1 MSDIKVSEE
10 IEKLE
15 HLSLVSKIC
24 VELENHLG
32 INDKDVAEFIIAL
45 AEKSKKLDKFKKEL
59 AQNGG
64 DQFAD
69 SFMESLW
76 RLIVLMKPSVVSVL
90 EAGGQGVSV
99 EASKEE
105 RKRQMLPFLAMPN
118 DPTVRTMFN
127 DDFPVE
133 NIKPMSNH
141 EGDIENAVDKP
152 KKRKSKKNTIDDFGD
167 DIMAFLEAQAPS
179 KKALIDDDENE
190 NVSPEKNKSK
200 HGQSRSSS
208 RERIKRSKRSRSR
221 DHFPDKKHKHRDER
235 STSRDRKSRRAEK
248 RSRSRDRKSRHVD
261 RRRRSRS
268 RGRQS
273 RSRNRRSRS
282 RDRKSSRKSRSRDRR
297 SHSRERRSRSRDRR
311 SRGRDRRSHSRDKRS
326 RSQEKKKSRM
336 HERRSKSR
344 EDYERRKGEGR
355 DGGSAERRSDGSAEE
370 RNGVSDFSS
379 SASKLPD
386 ENPIVGKVY
395 EGKVTNILNFGC
407 FVQLEGLRRR
417 LEGLVHISHLRQE
430 GRVTSVSDVV
440 TRGQKVKVKVLSF
453 TGQKTSLSMKDVD
466 QLTGRDLNPAVG
478 GGMAPDDEQAMRNPD
493 RPVSLIELT
502 KGVVD
507 EDDQATFKRVNRVSS
522 PERWE
527 LKQMIAAKCI
537 NKSEL
542 PDFDEET
549 GVLGNDDDG
558 EEEVEVEL
566 VEEEPAFLRGYGRV
580 RDELSPVRIMK
591 NPDGS
596 LAQAAMMQSA
606 LSKERREVKM
616 AIRDAEVEA
625 QPAAF
630 GQNWND
636 PLPEQSAGADAAAM
650 AGRAAAQ
657 QAEMPEWKRHITGGT
672 RGSYGRKTNMSILEQ
687 RQSLPIYKL
696 KDELIQAIF
705 NNQILI
711 VVGETGSGK
720 TTQMT
725 QYLAEAGFTTKGKI
739 GCTQPRRVAAMSVA
753 KRVSEEFGCRLGQE
767 VGYTMRFEDCTSPE
781 TIIKYMTEGMLLR
794 ECLIDPDMTNYACI
808 MLDEA
813 HERTINTDVLFGLL
827 KQAISKRPELKL
839 IVTSATLDAVK
850 FSEYFNQAPI
860 FTIPGRTY
868 PVEILYTREPETD
881 YLDASLITVMQIH
894 LSEPPG
900 DILVF
905 LTGQEEI
912 DTACEILYERMKALG
927 SDVPELLILPVYS
940 ALPSEMQTRIF
951 EAAPPGS
958 RKVVIATNIAETSL
972 TIDGI
977 YYVVDPGFVKQKVYN
992 PKTGMDSL
1000 MVTPV
1005 SQAGAK
1011 QRAGRAGRT
1020 GPGKTY
1026 RLYTERAYRDEML
1039 PTNVPE
1045 IQRTNLVSTVLQL
1058 KAMGINDLLGF
1069 DFMDPPPTEAMVM
1082 ALETLHSLSALDDEG
1097 LLTRLG
1103 RRMAEFPLEP
1113 NLSKMLIMSV
1123 NLQCSEEI
1131 LTIVSMLSI
1140 QNVFYRP
1147 KEKQAIADQKK
1158 AKFNQAE
1165 GDHLTLLA
1173 VYNSWKNN
1181 KFSSAW
1187 CYENFVQMR
1196 TLKRAQDVRKQLVGI
1211 MDRHKL
1217 DMVSCGK
1224 NVARAQKAIC
1234 SGFFRNA
1241 AKKDPQEGYRTL
1253 VDSQVVYIHPS
1264 SSLFNRQPE
1273 WVIYHE
1279 LVQTTKEYMREV
1291 TTIDPKWLVEFAP
1304 SFFKLGDPTKLSKHK
1319 KNQRLEPLYNKY
1331 EEPNSWRISRVRR
1344 RRN

>member
-1 MSDIKVSEE
+1 MEDLS
-10 IEKLE
+10 KLE
-15 HLSLVSKIC
+15 RLSLVSKIC

-32 INDKDVAEFIIAL
+32 LNDKDVAEFIISL
-45 AEKSKKLDKFKKEL
+45 AERSKRLDKFKKEL
-59 AQNGG
+59 AENGG

-69 SFMESLW
+69 SFVESLW
-76 RLIVLMKPSVVSVL
+76 RLIQHMMPSLTAPPTSGKIKEEVDKPKT
-90 EAGGQGVSV
+90 E
-99 EASKEE
+99 KE
-105 RKRQMLPFLAMPN
+105 RKRALLPFLAMPN
-118 DPTVRTMFN
+118 DPKVLHMLDNEVKQEVKVKEEIPEADRN
-127 DDFPVE
+127 RDREKEED
-133 NIKPMSNH
+133 
-141 EGDIENAVDKP
+141 
-152 KKRKSKKNTIDDFGD
+152 KRKEKKKKKDKDREKEREKSDKKIKKEPELDVKKIKRNTESEVDDL
-167 DIMAFLEAQAPS
+167 MAFLEFHAPS
-179 KKALIDDDENE
+179 KQHE
-190 NVSPEKNKSK
+190 VTR
-200 HGQSRSSS
+200 SRSQS
-208 RERIKRSKRSRSR
+208 RERK
-221 DHFPDKKHKHRDER
+221 
-235 STSRDRKSRRAEK
+235 RKSRSKE
-248 RSRSRDRKSRHVD
+248 
-261 RRRRSRS
+261 RRRSRS
-268 RGRQS
+268 RS
-273 RSRNRRSRS
+273 REMDRWDRERERRRSRS
-282 RDRKSSRKSRSRDRR
+282 QERHRSRRDR
-297 SHSRERRSRSRDRR
+297 SHSRDRDKRNRSDSRDRERRKRRHSTERESHEREYNRDRHHSRKDRDRRDRSR
-311 SRGRDRRSHSRDKRS
+311 SRGRDKYSRHSRS
-326 RSQEKKKSRM
+326 RSR
-336 HERRSKSR
+336 ERDQNRNR
-344 EDYERRKGEGR
+344 LGNR
-355 DGGSAERRSDGSAEE
+355 DVFVNRP
-370 RNGVSDFSS
+370 
-379 SASKLPD
+379 PD
-386 ENPIVGKVY
+386 ENPVVGKMY

-417 LEGLVHISHLRQE
+417 LEGLVHISQLRRE
-430 GRVTSVSDVV
+430 GRVTNVSDVV
-440 TRGQKVKVKVLSF
+440 MRGQKVKVKVLSF

-466 QLTGRDLNPAVG
+466 QETGEDLNPNVAPVG
-478 GGMAPDDEQAMRNPD
+478 GCVQEEDSMRNPD
-493 RPVSLIELT
+493 RPMSLMELT
-502 KGVVD
+502 KGTD
-507 EDDQATFKRVNRVSS
+507 EEDLATYKRVNRISS

-527 LKQMIAAKCI
+527 LKQMMAANCI
-537 NKSEL
+537 SKSEL
-542 PDFDEET
+542 PDFDEEQ
-549 GVLGNDDDG
+549 GVMGGEDDD
-558 EEEVEVEL
+558 EEDVEIEL

-580 RDELSPVRIMK
+580 REELSPVRIMK

-606 LSKERREVKM
+606 LAKERREIKM
-616 AIRDAEVEA
+616 AQRESEMDS
-625 QPAAF
+625 QPSNL

-636 PLPEQSAGADAAAM
+636 PLPETQRNDAAM
-650 AGRAAAQ
+650 SRGLPSQ
-657 QAEMPEWKRHITGGT
+657 QQEVPEWKRHITGGT
-672 RGSYGRKTNMSILEQ
+672 RGSYGKKTNMSLLEQ

-696 KDELIQAIF
+696 RDQLIKAVDD
-705 NNQILI
+705 NQILI

-725 QYLAEAGFTTKGKI
+725 QYLAEAGFTAKGKI

-767 VGYTMRFEDCTSPE
+767 VGYTIRFEDCTSSE
-781 TIIKYMTEGMLLR
+781 TVIKYMTDGMLLR
-794 ECLIDPDMTNYACI
+794 ECLIDPDMSAYTCI

-813 HERTINTDVLFGLL
+813 HERSIHTDVLFGLL
-827 KQAISKRPELKL
+827 KQAVAKRPELQL

-860 FTIPGRTY
+860 FTIPGRTF

-881 YLDASLITVMQIH
+881 YLDAALITVMQIH

-912 DTACEILYERMKALG
+912 DTACELLYERMKALG
-927 SDVPELLILPVYS
+927 SDVPELIILPVYS

-951 EAAPPGS
+951 EPAPPGS

-1020 GPGKTY
+1020 GPGKAY

-1045 IQRTNLVSTVLQL
+1045 IQRTNLAATVLQL

-1069 DFMDPPPTEAMVM
+1069 NFMDPPPTDAMVM

-1103 RRMAEFPLEP
+1103 RRMAEFPLDP

-1123 NLQCSEEI
+1123 HLQCSDEI
-1131 LTIVSMLSI
+1131 LTIVSMLSV

-1147 KEKQAIADQKK
+1147 KEKQALADQKK

-1181 KFSSAW
+1181 KFSNAW

-1196 TLKRAQDVRKQLVGI
+1196 TLKRAQDVRKQLLGI

-1217 DMVSCGK
+1217 DVVSCGK

-1264 SSLFNRQPE
+1264 SALFNRQPE
-1273 WVIYHE
+1273 WVVYHE

-1304 SFFKLGDPTKLSKHK
+1304 SFFKQGDPTKLSKYK

-1331 EEPNSWRISRVRR
+1331 EEPNAWRISRVRR